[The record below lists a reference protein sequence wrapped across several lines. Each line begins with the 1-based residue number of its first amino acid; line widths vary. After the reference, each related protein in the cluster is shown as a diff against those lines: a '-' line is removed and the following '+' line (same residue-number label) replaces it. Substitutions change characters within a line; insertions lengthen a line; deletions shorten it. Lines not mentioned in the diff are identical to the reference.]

1 MSPPILGEREVR
13 SMRHS
18 GLLTAA
24 LLLVACSAPE
34 PTPKAAAAGTA
45 PRLILFVSVDQMR
58 ADYLE
63 RFESLWTGGF
73 RRLVDESVSF
83 VETRHEH
90 AVTTTSPGHASLVT
104 GAYPSRHGI
113 IDNEWWDANE
123 GDEVYSVA
131 DADGERSPRR
141 LRATAL
147 GDWMKGANPES
158 RVFAIAGKDRAA
170 ILMGGLKADGA
181 YWFERS
187 KGRLA
192 SSAFYGG
199 KAKPA
204 WFGEAERT
212 AGAARWFARPWEPT
226 TAAQGVLADPTWRE
240 RLRLVEPAQGAF
252 ANAFPH
258 VGGGLTPVPT
268 EAFYRAFYGSPML
281 DALTAAGAIQLLR
294 AEKLGGDGVVDLLAV
309 SFSAVDTVGHTFG
322 PDSPEMLDTLLRL
335 DESLG
340 RLLEAVDAQVG
351 LEHTLIA
358 LSADHG
364 VVPLPEASQLLGR
377 PGRRLTDVEL
387 LCFQGLGTRL
397 EARFGADDL
406 VDEHWRIDVQK
417 LRRAKV
423 ERVRL
428 EAAVQE
434 ELAGCAEVE
443 RVWAR
448 SELEAEP
455 PPSDPF
461 GQLWARSLFP
471 GRGPDFLIQWQEH
484 YLALRGSGT
493 THGTPYDDDMRVPW
507 LLRLPQGTAGKVLVR
522 AATVDIA
529 PTLAGLVGVTVPSRI
544 DGRDRTG
551 ELPR

>member
-1 MSPPILGEREVR
+1 
-13 SMRHS
+13 MRHP

-24 LLLVACSAPE
+24 LLLVACSTPE
-34 PTPKAAAAGTA
+34 PATKDPLAGA
-45 PRLILFVSVDQMR
+45 GPRLILFVSVDQLR
-58 ADYLE
+58 ADSLE
-63 RFESLWTGGF
+63 RFAPLWTGGF
-73 RRLVDESVSF
+73 RRLRDESISF
-83 VETRHEH
+83 TETRHEH
-90 AVTTTSPGHASLVT
+90 AVTTTSPGHASLAT

-113 IDNEWWDANE
+113 IDNEWWDENE
-123 GDEVYSVA
+123 GAEVYSVA

-147 GDWMKGANPES
+147 GDWLKRANPES
-158 RVFAIAGKDRAA
+158 RVFAISGKDRAA
-170 ILMGGLKADGA
+170 ILMGGLQADGA
-181 YWFERS
+181 YWFERA

-199 KAKPA
+199 EAKPT
-204 WFGEAERT
+204 WLQEADRT
-212 AGAARWFARPWEPT
+212 DGAARWFARPWEPSA
-226 TAAQGVLADPTWRE
+226 AAQAVLADPAARE
-240 RLRLVEPAQGAF
+240 RFGLVEPAQGAF

-294 AEKLGGDGVVDLLAV
+294 AEKLGKDGVVDLLAV

-340 RLLEAVDAQVG
+340 RLLEAIETEVG
-351 LEHTLIA
+351 LEHTLVA

-387 LCFQGLGTRL
+387 LCFQGLGARL
-397 EARFGADDL
+397 EARFGTDDL
-406 VDEHWRIDVQK
+406 VDEHWRIDVRK

-423 ERVRL
+423 ARAQL

-434 ELAGCAEVE
+434 ELAGCAEVD

-455 PPSDPF
+455 ALSDPF
-461 GQLWARSLFP
+461 GRLWARSLYP
-471 GRGPDFLIQWQEH
+471 GRGPDFLLQWREH
-484 YLALRGSGT
+484 YLAIRGSGT

-507 LLRLPQGTAGKVLVR
+507 LLRLPQGPAGKVPAR

-529 PTLAGLVGVTVPSRI
+529 PTLATLVGVKLPSRI
-544 DGRDRTG
+544 DGRDRSA